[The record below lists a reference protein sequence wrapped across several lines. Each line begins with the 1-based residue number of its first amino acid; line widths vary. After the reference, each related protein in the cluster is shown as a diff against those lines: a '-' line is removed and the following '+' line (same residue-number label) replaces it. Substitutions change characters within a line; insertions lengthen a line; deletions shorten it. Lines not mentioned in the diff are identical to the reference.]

1 MIFITIIV
9 LVFTEGDGPFV
20 VWRYVGGRLMTPPVP
35 YWLHCFSICLSPSSV
50 RVQLRQSYRSTCPTV
65 TCLFT
70 ETLRMHPPIAQL
82 ERVCT
87 QDYTLPDSDLS
98 LKKGTTVQIP
108 VIGLH
113 YDPDY
118 YPDPYKF
125 DPNRFSAEEKCK
137 RSHYVYLP
145 FGTGPRNCIGT
156 CVKKTIDITWLGKV
170 FGILN
175 FENIFNTFSV
185 FIYSFNFFFNIMN
198 HNFYLI

>member
-1 MIFITIIV
+1 MFCLIQK
-9 LVFTEGDGPFV
+9 
-20 VWRYVGGRLMTPPVP
+20 Y
-35 YWLHCFSICLSPSSV
+35 YWCTYMSINL
-50 RVQLRQSYRSTCPTV
+50 
-65 TCLFT
+65 T

-87 QDYTLPDSDLS
+87 QDYILPDSNLL

-125 DPNRFSAEEKCK
+125 DPNRFSLEEKAK

-145 FGTGPRNCIGT
+145 FGTGPRNCIGMYT
-156 CVKKTIDITWLGKV
+156 KYNMSL
-170 FGILN
+170 
-175 FENIFNTFSV
+175 
-185 FIYSFNFFFNIMN
+185 
-198 HNFYLI
+198 